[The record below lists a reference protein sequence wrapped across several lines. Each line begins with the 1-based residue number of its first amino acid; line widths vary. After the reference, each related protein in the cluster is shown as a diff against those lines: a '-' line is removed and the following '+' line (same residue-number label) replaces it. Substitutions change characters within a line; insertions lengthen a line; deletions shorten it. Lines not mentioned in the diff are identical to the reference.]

1 MDEEKYIDLLESLK
15 KNDAI
20 KGYVVNTLVEKVGET
35 RTVKKI
41 LDVLSE
47 KYAKNLGE
55 KTQDTMRMISGSNF
69 KTEDKIEMKID
80 KFEEMVTEVDR
91 IGLVD
96 NFKYAMS
103 LQFLEWL
110 EKCGDINTVQRM
122 TLKDVI
128 EYMEGNPK
136 AGDTLELMKKDL
148 KKI

>member
-1 MDEEKYIDLLESLK
+1 MEVERWCDNNNKSTDEEKYIDLLKSLK
-15 KNDAI
+15 KNDAV

-55 KTQDTMRMISGSNF
+55 RTQDTMRMISGSNF

-91 IGLVD
+91 IGLV
-96 NFKYAMS
+96 NHFRYALS
-103 LQFLEWL
+103 LQFL
-110 EKCGDINTVQRM
+110 
-122 TLKDVI
+122 
-128 EYMEGNPK
+128 
-136 AGDTLELMKKDL
+136 
-148 KKI
+148 